1 MSVSITKATDT
12 SIKFRVYDDYMLK
25 NPIEL
30 SRYIDIICA
39 ITEDGRLL
47 LEKKY
52 SQNAFQLSSDLTSGI
67 QYIATLS
74 VTKDDTQSLSINP
87 ANEERVRTLE
97 LFGIDQN
104 RKVVRF
110 IKTEFYLEG
119 SGYYVR

>member
-1 MSVSITKATDT
+1 
-12 SIKFRVYDDYMLK
+12 
-25 NPIEL
+25 
-30 SRYIDIICA
+30 
-39 ITEDGRLL
+39 
-47 LEKKY
+47 
-52 SQNAFQLSSDLTSGI
+52 
-67 QYIATLS
+67 